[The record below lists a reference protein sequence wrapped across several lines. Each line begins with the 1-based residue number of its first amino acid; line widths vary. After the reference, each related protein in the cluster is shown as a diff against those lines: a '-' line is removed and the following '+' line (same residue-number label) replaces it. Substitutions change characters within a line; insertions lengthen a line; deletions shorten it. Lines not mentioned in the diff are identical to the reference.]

1 MDNKNNNLNLLNG
14 MTPVS
19 ATESSDLAT
28 LKEAEE
34 KIGYQGN
41 IAKEEKN
48 PLVYRAMVALKL
60 SNPFK
65 GY

>member
-1 MDNKNNNLNLLNG
+1 MDNKNNNLNLLKG
-14 MTPVS
+14 MAPVR
-19 ATESSDLAT
+19 ESSDLAT